1 MARPR
6 GANRR
11 RFVLA
16 LVVLTSLTLITL
28 DSRSG
33 RSGPL
38 GAVGHVAHDI
48 VSPIQRATDAVAGPV
63 GDWWSGMIDSG
74 RLKRE
79 NRSLRAQVA
88 ELNGQQRQAQ
98 IDMKLLKSLKQMMSL
113 NSTLLGSPRQVTAR
127 VVISDPGN
135 FESTI
140 TIDRGQEVGIEK
152 GMAVEAYDGVVGDVI
167 DSWHGG
173 AEVRLLTDPE
183 SAIAVRTVEQPIAGI
198 AEGQAGSRDLVV
210 SDFDAS
216 ARVHRGDMIVTAD
229 VPNSDYPPDLQVGTV
244 TSVEEQPAGLGLTV
258 EVAPAVDFDALEYV
272 DVFRWVPGEGPVK
285 NTTTTSTTTSTTS
298 STTTT
303 TPSSNSAPT
312 SSSTS
317 SPATTTTATSTTTTT
332 GLTTTSAPTAGTG

>member
-28 DSRSG
+28 DSRSA

-38 GAVGHVAHDI
+38 GAVGHAAHDI
-48 VSPIQRATDAVAGPV
+48 MSPIERATDAVAGPV

-88 ELNGQQRQAQ
+88 ELGGQQRQAQ
-98 IDMKLLKSLKQMMSL
+98 IDMNAYQALERLTSLNTKLLG
-113 NSTLLGSPRQVTAR
+113 NARHVTAR

-140 TIDRGQEVGIEK
+140 TLDRGQEVGIEK

-173 AEVRLLTDPE
+173 AEVRVLTDPE

-198 AEGQAGSRDLVV
+198 AQGQPGSRDLVV
-210 SDFDAS
+210 DFDAG
-216 ARVHRGDMIVTAD
+216 ALVRRGDMVVTAD
-229 VPNSDYPPDLQVGTV
+229 VANSEYPPDLQVGTV

-258 EVAPAVDFDALEYV
+258 SVAPTVDFDALEFV
-272 DVFRWVPGEGPVK
+272 DVFLWVPGEGPVMK
-285 NTTTTSTTTSTTS
+285 PTTTSTTTSITS

-303 TPSSNSAPT
+303 TPSSNSAST
-312 SSSTS
+312 SSSPS
-317 SPATTTTATSTTTTT
+317 STTTTTTTATTTSS
-332 GLTTTSAPTAGTG
+332 GLTTTPTTTAGGTG